1 MTTKR
6 PNIPAIRARLAA
18 ATPGPW
24 RWNNEAGWL
33 EGGGDFAWC
42 LLDCSHPD
50 DRPSPGDALLIAH
63 APADLEALCGE
74 VERLEGMLFVA
85 EKILTQRPNSEL
97 PYSHVGLLKRI
108 AALRAAHDTSR
119 AVPGDSKW
127 AYGATREEGET

>member
-6 PNIPAIRARLAA
+6 PDIPAILARLAA

-63 APADLEALCGE
+63 APADLAALCGE
-74 VERLEGMLFVA
+74 VERLSAIAGDAIWLA
-85 EKILTQRPNSEL
+85 ED
-97 PYSHVGLLKRI
+97 VG
-108 AALRAAHDTSR
+108 ADEEMVDDLRAAL
-119 AVPGDSKW
+119 A
-127 AYGATREEGET
+127 AT